1 MKPKEQTKAINDKSD
16 DNDNSSISKEI
27 YDKLLEERMDEILKM
42 SKEINYINSVY
53 DFKSSTPSMSLT
65 KLGGLMYT
73 YYQLKTGKKH
83 YNK

>member
-1 MKPKEQTKAINDKSD
+1 MKLKEQTKAINDKSD